1 MIIFDLEETY
11 KKYNLDQLFRAK
23 KNLEDLFYEKE
34 IHKKQIEEI
43 SKIAYQ
49 KVIDEI
55 NKKIAHQKLI
65 DQLTKK
71 GK

>member
-1 MIIFDLEETY
+1 MIILDLEETY
-11 KKYNLDQLFRAK
+11 KKYNLDELFRAK
-23 KNLEDLFYEKE
+23 KDLEDLFYEKE
-34 IHKKQIEEI
+34 LDKKQIEEI

-65 DQLTKK
+65 EQLNK
-71 GK
+71 